1 MDYYVTHCYKVLPTI
16 FTVEEGKD
24 GAPYLTSEVTLVP
37 MIIIVIPVIFHT
49 CWNPILHHTTPWQI
63 SWSLTAPGTLWPPA
77 WLVGATLSR
86 HCSYNRS
93 LSEMQNINP
102 CNISLGV
109 QWNNQY
115 YGESPPEQDLSPIRP
130 SLAIWTPSLP
140 YLSLA
145 LRLPSLTF
153 LSLYLLC
160 PNISIYMIHVIS
172 LHGLFC
178 DSVFNLD
185 FPPPS
190 LPHLLHQCQLIC
202 WEESNDKH
210 TMSHR
215 KSLIICL

>member
-1 MDYYVTHCYKVLPTI
+1 MLDYYVTHCYKVLPTI

-77 WLVGATLSR
+77 WLAGATLSR

-160 PNISIYMIHVIS
+160 PNISIYDLWHLSSMDSFVIPC
-172 LHGLFC
+172 LILTF
-178 DSVFNLD
+178 
-185 FPPPS
+185 
-190 LPHLLHQCQLIC
+190 LPLP
-202 WEESNDKH
+202 
-210 TMSHR
+210 
-215 KSLIICL
+215 CLTYCINVN

>member
-1 MDYYVTHCYKVLPTI
+1 
-16 FTVEEGKD
+16 
-24 GAPYLTSEVTLVP
+24 
-37 MIIIVIPVIFHT
+37 
-49 CWNPILHHTTPWQI
+49 
-63 SWSLTAPGTLWPPA
+63 
-77 WLVGATLSR
+77 
-86 HCSYNRS
+86 
-93 LSEMQNINP
+93 MQNINP

-115 YGESPPEQDLSPIRP
+115 DGEYPPEQDLSPIRP

-160 PNISIYMIHVIS
+160 PNISIYMINVIS

-185 FPPPS
+185 YPPPS

-210 TMSHR
+210 TYVTLAFDR
-215 KSLIICL
+215 R